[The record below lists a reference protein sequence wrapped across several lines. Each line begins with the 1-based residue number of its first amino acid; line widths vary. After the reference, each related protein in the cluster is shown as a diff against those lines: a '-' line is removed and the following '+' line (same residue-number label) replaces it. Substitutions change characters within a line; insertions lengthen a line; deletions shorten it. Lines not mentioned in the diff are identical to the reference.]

1 LTPRSLDCDA
11 GLERGASVA
20 PVRRSAQTVVCWLL
34 EDDDPMPDPTVP
46 WRVGVRRPRALALYS
61 PAAEP
66 GGVFSQLARWFA
78 VAGMVASICGCASAA
93 DRAASVAR
101 GEALA
106 EQLCS
111 SCHGMGPTGASSFPD
126 APNFR
131 DMRFDYNAMSYQR
144 SLANW
149 HLGRVGMPP
158 TEISLEQMADIG
170 AYVSSLKTSGR
181 R

>member
-1 LTPRSLDCDA
+1 
-11 GLERGASVA
+11 
-20 PVRRSAQTVVCWLL
+20 
-34 EDDDPMPDPTVP
+34 
-46 WRVGVRRPRALALYS
+46 
-61 PAAEP
+61 
-66 GGVFSQLARWFA
+66 
-78 VAGMVASICGCASAA
+78 MVASICGCASAS
-93 DRAASVAR
+93 DQAASVAR

-111 SCHGMGPTGASSFPD
+111 SCHGMGPTGSSTFPD

-131 DMRFDYNAMSYQR
+131 DIRFDYNAMSYQR

-158 TEISLEQMADIG
+158 AEISLEQMADIG

>member
-1 LTPRSLDCDA
+1 MPNPT
-11 GLERGASVA
+11 
-20 PVRRSAQTVVCWLL
+20 AQ
-34 EDDDPMPDPTVP
+34 
-46 WRVGVRRPRALALYS
+46 WRDRRPRPLAGNS
-61 PAAEP
+61 PAAKR
-66 GGVFSQLARWFA
+66 GGVFSQLARWLA
-78 VAGMVASICGCASAA
+78 VAGAVASICGCASAA
-93 DRAASVAR
+93 DQAASVAR
-101 GEALA
+101 GQALA
-106 EQLCS
+106 EQFCS

-131 DMRFDYNAMSYQR
+131 GMRFDYNAMSYQR

-158 TEISLEQMADIG
+158 AEISLEQMADIG